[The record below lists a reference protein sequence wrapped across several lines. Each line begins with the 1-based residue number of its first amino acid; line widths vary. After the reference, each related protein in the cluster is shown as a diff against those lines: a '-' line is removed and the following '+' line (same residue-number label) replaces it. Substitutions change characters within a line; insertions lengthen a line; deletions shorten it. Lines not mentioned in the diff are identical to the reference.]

1 MMTEIFASKMKK
13 YYFITLLPL
22 KIILFAIIIF
32 CKGYYFIYQSNK
44 LSDNNNFKRKAK
56 TKSQRSTIVIYFIC
70 SLNNQE

>member
-22 KIILFAIIIF
+22 KIILFAIIF